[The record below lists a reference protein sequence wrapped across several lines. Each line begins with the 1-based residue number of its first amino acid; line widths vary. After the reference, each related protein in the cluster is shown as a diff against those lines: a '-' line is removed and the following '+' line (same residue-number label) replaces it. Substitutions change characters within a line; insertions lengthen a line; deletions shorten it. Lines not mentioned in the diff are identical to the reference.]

1 MLKRVRAYIEKYQMI
16 AEGDTVIAGVSG
28 GADSV
33 CLLLVLLEL
42 QREISFAIRA
52 VHVEHGIRGEES
64 REDAAFVKGLCK
76 DKAIPFIQYD
86 YDVPQIA
93 KERGMSEEETGRML
107 RYEAFEKEA
116 ERCVQ
121 GKISVAHNQNDN
133 AETMLHHLIRGSH
146 LRGLTGIPPVR
157 GRIIRPL
164 LCVSRKEIEAY
175 LREKNQDYRTDAT
188 NFETIYTRNRIRH
201 EVLPVLEEINPSA
214 VSHMVRTAEALQE
227 AQEYLDMQ
235 VGMLTRQTVHFEG
248 REVLIET
255 EKLKSVPNLLRT
267 QVLYES
273 LVKLVAFRKD
283 IAEVHI
289 TDLWKLSER
298 QVGKGICLPYGV
310 TAVREYEGIRIRAGG
325 RERPQTNGGDSRT
338 NAAEYRQRDAGTVG
352 MPLAESMQF
361 SCRVFEKDAK
371 IQDFPKKKYTKW
383 LDYDKIKDN
392 LFVRNRKPGDY
403 FFLEEQGH
411 VKKLKQYFVDEKIPR
426 EQRGQIL
433 LVADGDH
440 IVWVVGYRISAYYKV
455 TEHTRRILEIQ
466 YDEAPD
472 CEKDVFAAGRN
483 GGRKEYEREHPCV
496 D

>member
-16 AEGDTVIAGVSG
+16 AEGDTVIVGISG

-64 REDAAFVKGLCK
+64 REDAAFVKRLCE
-76 DKAIPFIQYD
+76 DKKIPFIQYN
-86 YDVPQIA
+86 YNVPQIA
-93 KERGMSEEETGRML
+93 KERGTSEEEAGRML
-107 RYEAFEKEA
+107 RYEVFGKEA
-116 ERCVQ
+116 EKFLQ

-157 GRIIRPL
+157 GKIIRPL
-164 LCVSRKEIEAY
+164 LCVSREEIEAY
-175 LREKNQDYRTDAT
+175 LQEKKQDYRTDAT
-188 NFETIYTRNRIRH
+188 NFETVYTRNRIRH

-214 VSHMVRTAEALQE
+214 VSHMVRTAEALRE
-227 AQEYLDMQ
+227 TQEYLDIQ
-235 VGMLTRQTVHFEG
+235 AEILAEQTVHFKGSEA
-248 REVLIET
+248 LIET
-255 EKLKSVPNLLRT
+255 EKLKSVPNLLRN
-267 QVLYES
+267 QVLYQC
-273 LVKLVAFRKD
+273 LVRLAYFRKD

-289 TDLWKLSER
+289 TDLWKLSGR
-298 QVGKGICLPYGV
+298 QVGKSICLPYGLA
-310 TAVREYEGIRIRAGG
+310 AVREYGGIRIRA
-325 RERPQTNGGDSRT
+325 DM
-338 NAAEYRQRDAGTVG
+338 AECMQKDEGTAGT
-352 MPLAESMQF
+352 PLVEAMQF

-392 LFVRNRKPGDY
+392 LFVRNRKSGDY

-440 IVWVVGYRISAYYKV
+440 IVWVVGYRISAYYKI

-472 CEKDVFAAGRN
+472 CEEDVFAAGRN
-483 GGRKEYEREHPCV
+483 GGREENERERPCV
-496 D
+496 N